1 MAAIRLQLL
10 MLPGHRNPGSIEA
23 ASRAAAALG
32 FEITGKGRT
41 SLSVR
46 VGKQE
51 FQQLFAATVAVHEL
65 LPVPQE
71 LAEYV
76 ESITVAPRHE
86 YL

>member
-10 MLPGHRNPGSIEA
+10 MRPEHRKAGSVEA
-23 ASRAAAALG
+23 ASKAAVALG
-32 FEITGKGRT
+32 FETTGKGRT
-41 SLSVR
+41 TLSCR
-46 VGKQE
+46 VSEQE
-51 FQQLFAATVAVHEL
+51 FRRLFGGTVAVHEA

>member
-10 MLPGHRNPGSIEA
+10 MRPGHRNPGGIEA
-23 ASRAAAALG
+23 ASRVAATLG
-32 FEITGKGRT
+32 FEITGKGQT
-41 SLSVR
+41 SVSVR
-46 VGKQE
+46 VSKQE
-51 FQQLFAATVAVHEL
+51 FQRFFAAKVEVHEL

-71 LAEYV
+71 LAEYI

>member
-10 MLPGHRNPGSIEA
+10 MRPEHRNPAGVEA
-23 ASRAAAALG
+23 ASKVVETLG
-32 FEITGKGRT
+32 FETTGMGRA
-41 SLSVR
+41 SLSAR
-46 VGKQE
+46 VSEQE
-51 FQQLFAATVAVHEL
+51 FQRLFGATVAVHEPL
-65 LPVPQE
+65 SVPQE

>member
-1 MAAIRLQLL
+1 MR
-10 MLPGHRNPGSIEA
+10 PEHRNPAGVEA
-23 ASRAAAALG
+23 ASKVVETIG

-41 SLSVR
+41 SLSAR
-46 VGKQE
+46 VSEQE
-51 FQQLFAATVAVHEL
+51 FQRLIGATVAAHEAL
-65 LPVPQE
+65 AVPQE